1 MSLCHNAAAV
11 FAFLEYD
18 VDDAGGTSV
27 EVAGAGVV
35 AVFHALDLFGPEVGQ
50 PCQRHLLAVD
60 LQDGHAAVDGNLL
73 QGYIHF
79 QPWKLQHVEEYQS
92 AARRRHFFRFGQH
105 HIAVHLLGGAASR
118 DADGIQLFGVQG
130 QGTQVARLAA
140 DHQPLESHRRDLD
153 AVGSLPAGKKEGTI
167 IGGGGTGQH
176 AVAVGIV

>member
-1 MSLCHNAAAV
+1 MRV
-11 FAFLEYD
+11 FALLEYD

-50 PCQRHLLAVD
+50 SCQRHLLAVD

-79 QPWKLQHVEEYQS
+79 QPWKLQHVEEYQG
-92 AARRRHFFRFGQH
+92 ATRRRHFFRFWQH
-105 HIAVHLLGGAASR
+105 HIAVHLLGGAAGR

-130 QGTQVARLAA
+130 QST
-140 DHQPLESHRRDLD
+140 
-153 AVGSLPAGKKEGTI
+153 
-167 IGGGGTGQH
+167 
-176 AVAVGIV
+176 